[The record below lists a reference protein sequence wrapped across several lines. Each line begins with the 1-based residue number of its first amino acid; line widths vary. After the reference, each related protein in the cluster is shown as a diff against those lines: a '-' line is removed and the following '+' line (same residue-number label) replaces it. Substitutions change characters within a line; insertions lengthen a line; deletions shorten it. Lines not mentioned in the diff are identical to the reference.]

1 MIYNSFNFIV
11 IFPLLFLLYY
21 AIPARFLRAR
31 NAFLLITSYLLYI
44 QWKPSYTFVL
54 LGVTLV
60 TYGAAILLEKTKHPK
75 RVLMAGVVLS
85 LLPLVGFKYFNFVND
100 SIRDFLSLCG
110 FDCHLE
116 GLNWAI
122 PVGIS
127 FFTFQALALESSLSY
142 VL

>member
-60 TYGAAILLEKTKHPK
+60 TYGAA
-75 RVLMAGVVLS
+75 
-85 LLPLVGFKYFNFVND
+85 
-100 SIRDFLSLCG
+100 
-110 FDCHLE
+110 
-116 GLNWAI
+116 
-122 PVGIS
+122 
-127 FFTFQALALESSLSY
+127 Q
-142 VL
+142 

>member
-75 RVLMAGVVLS
+75 RVLTAGVVLS
-85 LLPLVGFKYFNFVND
+85 LLHLVGV
-100 SIRDFLSLCG
+100 
-110 FDCHLE
+110 
-116 GLNWAI
+116 
-122 PVGIS
+122 
-127 FFTFQALALESSLSY
+127 
-142 VL
+142 